1 MGYVYKLQVNPLSD
15 ILGCMIKGTG
25 KLVTLFFI
33 AALALGA
40 YFYGFSIGKSEARIV
55 PIEGV
60 QNIQVGQPEGA
71 DFSLFWD
78 AWTIIQEKHA
88 NKDSLDYQNM
98 IFGAISGM
106 VNSLGDPYTVFMDPE
121 ESKQFQDN
129 ISGSFEG
136 VGMEIGIRNRQLQ
149 VISPLEGTPA
159 KAAGLRPGDI
169 IIQIDDTFARNLSLN
184 EAVSL
189 IRGPKGTEVILS
201 ILHEDWSETKDFP
214 IVRDVIKISSLKW
227 EILEDDIAYI
237 QLFHF
242 SEPAIRAFKEAAN
255 KILASSVERIILDLR
270 GNPGGFLEVSVDIAG
285 WFLTKDQVVVTEDF
299 GVEGEEVIYKAR
311 GNGRLG
317 DYPLIILMNQGSASA
332 SEILAG
338 ALRDHKGVKLVGEK
352 SFGKGSVQEL
362 QNLPGNSS
370 LKVTVANW
378 LTPNGDHISD
388 VGLEVDVEV
397 EMTAEDFDN
406 ELDPQLDKAL
416 ELIRDL

>member
-1 MGYVYKLQVNPLSD
+1 
-15 ILGCMIKGTG
+15 MIKGTG

-78 AWTIIQEKHA
+78 AWAIIQEKHA

-397 EMTAEDFDN
+397 EMTTEDFDN
-406 ELDPQLDKAL
+406 ELDPQFDKAL
-416 ELIRDL
+416 ELVRDL

>member
-1 MGYVYKLQVNPLSD
+1 
-15 ILGCMIKGTG
+15 MIKGMG
-25 KLVTLFFI
+25 KVGILFFI
-33 AALALGA
+33 GVLAIGA
-40 YFYGFSIGKSEARIV
+40 YFYGFYVGKSEARIV

-60 QNIQVGQPEGA
+60 RNIQLGQPEGV
-71 DFSLFWD
+71 DFSLFWN
-78 AWTIIQEKHA
+78 AWGIIQEKYA
-88 NKDSLDYQNM
+88 NKDSLDYQDM
-98 IFGAISGM
+98 VFGAISGM
-106 VNSLGDPYTVFMDPE
+106 VDSLGDPYTVFMDPE

-169 IIQIDDTFARNLSLN
+169 IVQIDDTFARNLSLN

-201 ILHEDWSETKDFP
+201 ILRDDWSETKDFP
-214 IVRDVIKISSLKW
+214 IVRDVIKISSLEW

-242 SEPAIRAFKEAAN
+242 SQPATRAFKEAAN

-285 WFLTKDQVVVTEDF
+285 WFLKKDQIVVTEDF
-299 GVEGEEVIYKAR
+299 GVKGQEIIYKAR

-317 DYPLIILMNQGSASA
+317 NYPLIILINQGSASA

-338 ALRDHKGVKLVGEK
+338 ALRDHKGVMLVGEK

-362 QNLPGNSS
+362 ENLTGDAS

-378 LTPNGDHISD
+378 LTPNGNHITD

-406 ELDPQLDKAL
+406 ELDPQLDRAL

>member
-1 MGYVYKLQVNPLSD
+1 
-15 ILGCMIKGTG
+15 MIKGTG
-25 KLVTLFFI
+25 KLVTLLFI
-33 AALALGA
+33 GALVIGA
-40 YFYGFSIGKSEARIV
+40 YSYGFSTGKSEAKIV
-55 PIEGV
+55 VIEGV
-60 QNIQVGQPEGA
+60 KNIQLGQPEGV
-71 DFSLFWD
+71 DFTLFWN
-78 AWTIIQEKHA
+78 AWNVIQEKHA
-88 NKDSLDYQNM
+88 NKDSLDYQDM
-98 IFGAISGM
+98 VFGAISGM
-106 VNSLGDPYTVFMDPE
+106 VDSLGDPYTVFMDPE

-169 IIQIDDTFARNLSLN
+169 IVKIDDTFARNLSLN

-189 IRGPKGTEVILS
+189 IRGPRGSEVILS
-201 ILHEDWSETKDFP
+201 ILRTDWSETKDFP
-214 IVRDVIKISSLKW
+214 ITRAVIEISSLQW
-227 EILEDDIAYI
+227 EIIEGDVAYI

-242 SEPAIRAFKEAAN
+242 SEPATQAFKEAAN
-255 KILASSVERIILDLR
+255 KILASSADRIILDLR

-285 WFLTKDQVVVTEDF
+285 WFLEKGKIVVTEDF
-299 GVEGEEVIYKAR
+299 GVKEQEIVYKAR

-317 DYPLIILMNQGSASA
+317 SYPLIILMNQGSASA

-338 ALRDHKGVKLVGEK
+338 ALRDHKGVQLVGEK

-362 QNLPGNSS
+362 KNLAGGAS

-378 LTPNGDHISD
+378 LTPNGNHITD

-397 EMTAEDFDN
+397 EMTPEDFEND
-406 ELDPQLDKAL
+406 LDPQLDKAL
-416 ELIRDL
+416 ELIRNL

>member
-1 MGYVYKLQVNPLSD
+1 
-15 ILGCMIKGTG
+15 MIKGTG

-78 AWTIIQEKHA
+78 AWAIIQEKHA

-362 QNLPGNSS
+362 QNLPGDSS

-397 EMTAEDFDN
+397 EMTTEDFDN
-406 ELDPQLDKAL
+406 ELDPQFDKAL
-416 ELIRDL
+416 ELVRDL

>member
-1 MGYVYKLQVNPLSD
+1 
-15 ILGCMIKGTG
+15 MIKGTG

-78 AWTIIQEKHA
+78 AWAIIQEKHA

-214 IVRDVIKISSLKW
+214 IVRDVIKIYSLKW

-299 GVEGEEVIYKAR
+299 GAEGEEVIYKAE

-362 QNLPGNSS
+362 QNLPGDSS

-378 LTPNGDHISD
+378 LTPSGDHISD

-416 ELIRDL
+416 ELVRDL